1 MNRSA
6 HPSRWSIVCLV
17 VLLAPAV
24 FAVPIKREPKEKPM
38 SGPFAGRFGEAKDKL
53 VKEGG
58 GNADSEAAVAAGLK
72 WIVKHQKRD
81 GSWSLDRFPCNC
93 VGWGGHRND
102 VAGTAFGL
110 LPLLGAGYTHKI
122 DKTRK
127 NPYRGNV
134 LLGLQFLMR
143 KQDRRTGTF
152 AGSGNAGSG
161 MYAHGLATIALCE
174 AYGMTKD
181 PRLKRSAQAAV
192 NYLLRAQHP
201 AGGWRYS
208 PGQVGDTSVTGWQ
221 VSALRSAHAAGL
233 TIPKTTLDRAIAFIN
248 SCMDANTS
256 GYGYLNS
263 QNPATPT
270 TAIGLLCRQH
280 LQGYDRQNESLAH
293 GVKNY
298 LEKSPPGSLKN
309 MYYYYYATRVM
320 HHFGGK
326 VWEKWNEK
334 MRDGLIKSQDQGTD
348 PRHAHRK
355 GSWLTA
361 GDPWSGAGG
370 RLMETSLSLL
380 TLEVYYRAL
389 PFKKAERKEK
399 LEK

>member
-6 HPSRWSIVCLV
+6 HPRRWCIVGMV

-24 FAVPIKREPKEKPM
+24 IAVPITKEPKEKPL
-38 SGPFAGRFGEAKDKL
+38 SGPFAGRFGEAKEKL

-58 GNADSEAAVAAGLK
+58 GNADSEKAVAEGLK
-72 WIVKHQKRD
+72 WIVKHQRQD
-81 GSWSLDRFPCNC
+81 GSWPLHSSPCNC
-93 VGWGGHRND
+93 GGWGSQRND
-102 VAGTAFGL
+102 IAGTAFGL
-110 LPLLGAGYTHKI
+110 LPLLGAGYTHKA
-122 DKTRK
+122 DKPRK
-127 NPYRGNV
+127 NSYRGIV

-143 KQDRRTGTF
+143 KQNQRTGTF
-152 AGSGNAGSG
+152 AGSVGAGA

-181 PRLKRSAQAAV
+181 PALQRSAQAAV
-192 NYLLRAQHP
+192 NYLVRAQHP
-201 AGGWRYS
+201 AGGWRYT
-208 PGQVGDTSVTGWQ
+208 PRTVGDTSVTGWQ
-221 VSALRSAHAAGL
+221 VSALRCARAAGL
-233 TIPKTTLDRAIAFIN
+233 KVPKTTLDRASAFVN
-248 SCMDANTS
+248 SCMDPRTS
-256 GYGYLNS
+256 GYSYLAR

-270 TAIGLLCRQH
+270 TAIGLLCREH
-280 LQGYDRQNESLAH
+280 LPGWDRNNARLAQ

-298 LEKSPPGSLKN
+298 LDRSPPGRLKN

-326 VWEKWNEK
+326 EWEQWNAK
-334 MRDGLIKSQDQGTD
+334 MRDSLIKSQDQGTD
-348 PRHAHRK
+348 RGHPHRK

-361 GDPWSGAGG
+361 GDPWNGAGG

-380 TLEVYYRAL
+380 TLEVYYRSL
-389 PFKKAERKEK
+389 LLKKAEMKQK